1 MIVLLDGVG
10 NTLKWRRWMIEFSR
24 DFNSQLRMSRHGVI
38 INRDSAISGH
48 ELAVLGQHQ
57 RIDFQRARLN
67 AACGA
72 K

>member
-1 MIVLLDGVG
+1 MVVLLDGVG
-10 NTLKWRRWMIEFSR
+10 NTLKWRRRVIKLACDLDPE
-24 DFNSQLRMSRHGVI
+24 LRMSRHGVI